1 MKHRNL
7 SDCISISSFRCT
19 EILEYTLHKR
29 LAEQVA
35 AVAAGKT
42 PPADGIASFG
52 KSISDM
58 FGWKGNN
65 AANTN
70 NSTGTGGSGSS
81 VPPKSPH
88 HHQATTTGSGSSGNS
103 TGGGGSTT
111 SHTNNS
117 TTSTAAASQAVSH
130 SLRYRIAKVKA
141 VLCPLK
147 LRFAMVLADFGLV
160 KEATAYAMEA
170 KSTVQEIGI
179 AGMVVIYYAFHSFS
193 VHYLCTT
200 VI

>member
-70 NSTGTGGSGSS
+70 NSTGGSGSS

-103 TGGGGSTT
+103 TGGVGSTT

-179 AGMVVIYYAFHSFS
+179 AGMVVIYYELYSFN
-193 VHYLCTT
+193 VQYLYIA